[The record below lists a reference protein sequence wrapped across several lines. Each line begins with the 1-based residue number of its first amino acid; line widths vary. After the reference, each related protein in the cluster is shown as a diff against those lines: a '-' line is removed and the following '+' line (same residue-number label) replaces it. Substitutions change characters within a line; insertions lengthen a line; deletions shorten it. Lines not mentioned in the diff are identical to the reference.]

1 MPSQKNLLDTIEDG
15 ASRGEPVV
23 VVRALN
29 AVSDEKVTVTVSHRE
44 LFPPIADRNIADGIL
59 AAVDSLAAK
68 GGVADLVDAT
78 DEQGSPVRLAVE
90 IIRPKF
96 ELVVF
101 GAGHVGQAVA
111 LIGALTGYDVTVIDD
126 REEFA
131 SRGRLPDPRI
141 RLLVSDYVSAT
152 EKIRLSS
159 STAVVIVTRGHQY
172 DEVCLKNVI
181 RSNATYI
188 GMIGS
193 RRRVVSVFKK
203 LAGEGLSKDDLQR
216 VHAPIGLR
224 IGAISPQEI
233 AVSILAE
240 LIDHVNNSGRQK
252 KGEGNG
258 I

>member
-1 MPSQKNLLDTIEDG
+1 MSVKTLLETIENG
-15 ASRGEPVV
+15 ALVGEPVAI
-23 VVRALN
+23 VRALN
-29 AVSDEKVTVTVSHRE
+29 AISGENVTVTVSNGG
-44 LFPPIADRNIADGIL
+44 LFPPISDRRTAEGIL
-59 AAVDSLAAK
+59 AAVDRLTAK

-78 DEQGSPVRLAVE
+78 DENGSPVRLAVE
-90 IIRPKF
+90 IVKPKF

-131 SRGRLPDPRI
+131 SRSRLPDPRI
-141 RLLVSDYVSAT
+141 RLVVSDYASAIGKIKVSA
-152 EKIRLSS
+152 SS
-159 STAVVIVTRGHQY
+159 AVVIVTRGHQY
-172 DEVCLKNVI
+172 DEECLKSVI
-181 RSNATYI
+181 RSNASYI

-193 RRRVVSVFKK
+193 RRRVVSVFKQ
-203 LAGEGLSKDDLQR
+203 LSGEGVSEEDLQR

-224 IGAISPQEI
+224 IGAVSPQEI

-240 LIDHVNNSGRQK
+240 LIDHLNNSGNQK
-252 KGEGNG
+252 KGERNG